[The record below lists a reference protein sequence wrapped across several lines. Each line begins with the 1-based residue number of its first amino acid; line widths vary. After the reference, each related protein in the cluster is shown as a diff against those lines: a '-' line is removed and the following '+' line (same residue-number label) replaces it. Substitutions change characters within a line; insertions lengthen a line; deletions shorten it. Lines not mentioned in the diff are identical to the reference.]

1 MQIQSQDKNQQQSQ
15 PMCDTRSAWQ
25 AFSAGQHL
33 LLSHFP
39 YSHYWLTAS
48 PPPPPLLIISVSA
61 KRHSFMLDFSSI
73 QSLLFKSFHSVTNQR
88 LYLLFRHFLLPPYC
102 YLA

>member
-48 PPPPPLLIISVSA
+48 PPPPLLIISVSA